1 MKIKHLSNQ
10 NKKPVSLGN
19 DTQIRTKSP
28 TAERLLEFYSTT
40 KYIKDVTH
48 VLTFIAVFMPSAWC
62 KRESCHLGVTAQTL
76 VKYTY
81 ILIFYVVFKHA
92 MFQ

>member
-1 MKIKHLSNQ
+1 MIH
-10 NKKPVSLGN
+10 KK
-19 DTQIRTKSP
+19 TKSP

-92 MFQ
+92 MFHCSSNILVIVCKTKI